1 MNGRSGY
8 AASGRTIRTAT
19 ALFIALISGFATDL
33 PISASTLAPVQGS
46 SIMKLIAAAI
56 VSVFALAPAF
66 AQDVTVS
73 ARSGKTPTPAEAAH
87 CVAYYRAEAK
97 LRRPA
102 GAPFEETMRGE
113 AWKTYLKSAMKG
125 ADSTAAIAGAE
136 KDLASAVAKSPKGD
150 WRQPYEESCGSYER
164 VSLP

>member
-1 MNGRSGY
+1 
-8 AASGRTIRTAT
+8 
-19 ALFIALISGFATDL
+19 
-33 PISASTLAPVQGS
+33 
-46 SIMKLIAAAI
+46 MKLIEAAVLSAF
-56 VSVFALAPAF
+56 VFAPAY

-73 ARSGKTPTPAEAAH
+73 ARSGKTPTPSEAAH

-113 AWKTYLKSAMKG
+113 AWKTYLKSATKG
-125 ADSTAAIAGAE
+125 ADPTSAIAGAE
-136 KDLASAVAKSPKGD
+136 KDLASAVAKSPKGE

-164 VSLP
+164 ISLP